1 MKVAY
6 ICDGNVCGG
15 DICSTECNHT
25 FDVEHALHKDSL
37 DSCKFQAVL
46 DEGGNII
53 AFEEIAR
60 EYKYNNPK
68 EVTIWGLGGNKYEL
82 DKGCT
87 MVLYN
92 EDTNGN
98 EYDSVYIR
106 LDQKN
111 IKALIRCLQEYVKE
125 DSNDQ

>member
-6 ICDGNVCGG
+6 ICDGNACGG
-15 DICSTECNHT
+15 AICSMECEHT
-25 FDVEHALHKDSL
+25 FDVKYALYKDSL
-37 DSCKFQAVL
+37 DSCRFRAVR

-60 EYKYNNPK
+60 EYEYNNPK

-82 DKGCT
+82 DKGCD

-92 EDTNGN
+92 ENENGD
-98 EYDSVYIR
+98 EYDSVYIH

-111 IKALIRCLQEYVKE
+111 LQMLIRCLQGYVKE
-125 DSNDQ
+125 EE